1 MLVKC
6 ICTNCAGHLEFE
18 EENAG
23 ETIPCPHCG
32 FETVLFLPGTRALD
46 PELLALS
53 RRRALRR
60 RLLPVGAGLL
70 VLAGCGY
77 ALYRWGVPWIQD
89 TMPSIDSTAK
99 AMVVL
104 VLGCALVP
112 LALFWLLFPILLFLQ
127 LRKGTQ
133 LLSRIAES
141 LESSPT
147 EPQPAAPDLS
157 ASEEEVAENTASD

>member
-32 FETVLFLPGTRALD
+32 FETVLTLPGTATVD

-60 RLLPVGAGLL
+60 RSLQLAGALL
-70 VLAGCGY
+70 VLAGFCY
-77 ALYRWGVPWIQD
+77 ALYRWAVPWLQD
-89 TMPSIDSTAK
+89 LAPSIDSTGK

-104 VLGCALVP
+104 LLVCALIP
-112 LALFWLLFPILLFLQ
+112 FALFWLVFPILLFLQ
-127 LRKGTQ
+127 LRKGVE
-133 LLSRIAES
+133 LLAQIADGLESRNFEPTPAAQ
-141 LESSPT
+141 ESSPT
-147 EPQPAAPDLS
+147 EETVQEQIES
-157 ASEEEVAENTASD
+157 Q